1 MTVADGLNL
10 LWALGA
16 LAAIGLLAFQERRR
30 VSRLRDRCR
39 RGFVVFLAAVALFPC
54 ISASDDL
61 VRFGVMPAA
70 LRAEGVK
77 IEAAVPA
84 SSGSGHAIN
93 LARLLE
99 ALESFQISVA
109 IEVLVALC
117 FSTWVLFAAEL
128 AAERSAY
135 SPTSRAPPY
144 SFCFSR

>member
-10 LWALGA
+10 FWALGA
-16 LAAIGLLAFQERRR
+16 LSAIGVLALRERRR
-30 VSRLRDRCR
+30 GTRLRDRCR

-70 LRAEGVK
+70 LRGQGSK
-77 IEAAVPA
+77 IGAAVPA
-84 SSGSGHAIN
+84 SSGSGHAVH

-99 ALESFQISVA
+99 ALESFQIAVA

-117 FSTWVLFAAEL
+117 FFTWVLYAAEL
-128 AAERSAY
+128 ASERIAF
-135 SPTSRAPPY
+135 SPTGRAPPAL
-144 SFCFSR
+144 FCFSK

>member
-16 LAAIGLLAFQERRR
+16 LAAIGLMAFRERRR

-70 LRAEGVK
+70 LRAEGVR

-84 SSGSGHAIN
+84 NSNSSHAVH

-99 ALESFQISVA
+99 ALESFQIAVA
-109 IEVLVALC
+109 IEALVALC
-117 FSTWVLFAAEL
+117 FFTWVLFAAEFSL
-128 AAERSAY
+128 ERITLS
-135 SPTSRAPPY
+135 STSRAPPNTF
-144 SFCFSR
+144 SFCR

>member
-10 LWALGA
+10 FWALGA
-16 LAAIGLLAFQERRR
+16 VSAIGLLAFRERRR
-30 VSRLRDRCR
+30 RSRLRDRCR

-70 LRAEGVK
+70 LRSQGTKVQ
-77 IEAAVPA
+77 AAVPA
-84 SSGSGHAIN
+84 RSGSSHAVH

-99 ALESFQISVA
+99 ALESFQIAVA
-109 IEVLVALC
+109 IEVLIALC
-117 FSTWVLFAAEL
+117 FFTWVLFAAEF
-128 AAERSAY
+128 AAERIAL

-144 SFCFSR
+144 LISFSR

>member
-10 LWALGA
+10 FWALGA
-16 LAAIGLLAFQERRR
+16 LAALGVLAFQERRR
-30 VSRLRDRCR
+30 ASRLRDRCR

-70 LRAEGVK
+70 RRAESVK
-77 IEAAVPA
+77 IKAAVPA
-84 SSGSGHAIN
+84 NSGSSHAVH

-117 FSTWVLFAAEL
+117 FFTWVLFAAEF
-128 AAERSAY
+128 AAERIAY
-135 SPTSRAPPY
+135 SPISRAPPC
-144 SFCFSR
+144 SFSFSR

>member
-10 LWALGA
+10 FWALGA
-16 LAAIGLLAFQERRR
+16 LAAIGLLAFRERHR

-61 VRFGVMPAA
+61 VRFGVMPAV
-70 LRAEGVK
+70 RRVEGVK
-77 IEAAVPA
+77 LEAAVPA
-84 SSGSGHAIN
+84 KSGSGHAVH

-99 ALESFQISVA
+99 ALESFQIAVA

-117 FSTWVLFAAEL
+117 FCNWVLLTAEFAAERMAL
-128 AAERSAY
+128 T
-135 SPTSRAPPY
+135 PTGRAPPY
-144 SFCFSR
+144 SFSLAQ